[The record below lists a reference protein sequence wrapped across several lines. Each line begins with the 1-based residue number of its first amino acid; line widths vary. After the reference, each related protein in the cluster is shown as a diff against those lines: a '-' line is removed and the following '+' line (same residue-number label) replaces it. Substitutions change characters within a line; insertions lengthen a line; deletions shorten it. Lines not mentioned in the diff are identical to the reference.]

1 MPGLISAN
9 EWIGIGIIALVIVG
23 GLILLNQITKP
34 YDVKDEEEFER
45 RRKQSAGM
53 MVAGMKGLQE
63 ILDPSAKKA
72 VEVQQDLRRGIYDD
86 QEEAD
91 DPPEA
96 GAEADA
102 KARGTNPTDSDGV
115 AKSDNLI

>member
-1 MPGLISAN
+1 MTTTD
-9 EWIGIGIIALVIVG
+9 WIWIAIIAVVIVG
-23 GLILLNQITKP
+23 LLVMLNHITKP
-34 YDVKDEEEFER
+34 YDVKTDEEFEM

-53 MVAGMKGLQE
+53 MVAGMKGLQQ

-86 QEEAD
+86 KEEAD

-96 GAEADA
+96 GQKE
-102 KARGTNPTDSDGV
+102 KGKRQ
-115 AKSDNLI
+115 K